1 MVVNISPKD
10 TDMKLKLKRM
20 QKQMP
25 LTCNTRANLK
35 VNADAKNF
43 GIKIKNGPLRMLTK
57 RNIWQ
62 EQ

>member
-1 MVVNISPKD
+1 MVVNISPQD

-20 QKQMP
+20 RKQMS

-43 GIKIKNGPLRMLTK
+43 GIKIKNGSLRMLTK
-57 RNIWQ
+57 RNI
-62 EQ
+62 